1 MKKLAIS
8 AIVVTAALYSCGNN
22 AQQEAERKK
31 READSLAR
39 LEQARKDSMEKA
51 MAAARKNIVET
62 ALADANF
69 STLTSLLEQAGLT
82 ATLKDSTKN
91 FTVFAPTNLAFEALG
106 QAELDKLKKD
116 TKRLRDV
123 LLYHV
128 VEGKRMAADV
138 NSTPEFMAMNGKKI
152 AVSKSEAGTMVAN
165 ALITTADLDCSNG
178 VIHVVNAV
186 MSDKPAA
193 APRSGKGGSGA
204 GKQETQAPAPTP
216 TPASTKPQTTEEK
229 VSDKMSGKRENQIEQ
244 KVQDKMSGKRDNEPE
259 QKVQDKMKRNNP

>member
-1 MKKLAIS
+1 MKK
-8 AIVVTAALYSCGNN
+8 IVFFSLFAAALYSCGGN
-22 AQQEAERKK
+22 AEKEAERKK

-62 ALADANF
+62 ALADPNF
-69 STLTSLLEQAGLT
+69 STLTALLEQAGLT

-91 FTVFAPTNLAFEALG
+91 FTVFAPTNTAFEALG

-152 AVSKSEAGTMVAN
+152 SVSKSEAGTMVAN

-186 MSDKPAA
+186 MTDKQ
-193 APRSGKGGSGA
+193 APSPKSGSSGK
-204 GKQETQAPAPTP
+204 KETSSVSQPAPAPTP
-216 TPASTKPQTTEEK
+216 TPAGPKTTEQKIQEK
-229 VSDKMSGKRENQIEQ
+229 MGGARENQIEQ
-244 KVQDKMSGKRDNEPE
+244 KVQEKMSGKRENQAE
-259 QKVQDKMKRNNP
+259 QKVQEKMKRNNP

>member
-1 MKKLAIS
+1 MKKLAFS
-8 AIVVTAALYSCGNN
+8 AIVVSTALYSCGNN

-62 ALADANF
+62 AMADANF

-82 ATLKDSTKN
+82 TTLKDSTKN

-152 AVSKSEAGTMVAN
+152 TVSKSEAGTMVAN

-186 MSDKPAA
+186 MTDKPAPA
-193 APRSGKGGSGA
+193 ARSGKGGQSA
-204 GKQETQAPAPTP
+204 GKQETPAPSP
-216 TPASTKPQTTEEK
+216 TPAASKPQTTEDKVKEK
-229 VSDKMSGKRENQIEQ
+229 MAGNRENQIEQ
-244 KVQDKMSGKRDNEPE
+244 KVQEKMSGKRDNETE

>member
-1 MKKLAIS
+1 MKMKKIILPVFIFS
-8 AIVVTAALYSCGNN
+8 IALLSCGNN
-22 AQQEAERKK
+22 AQKEAERKK

-39 LEQARKDSMEKA
+39 LEQARKDSMEQA
-51 MAAARKNIVET
+51 MAAARKNVVET

-69 STLTSLLEQAGLT
+69 STLTALLEQAGLAT
-82 ATLKDSTKN
+82 TLKDSTKN
-91 FTVFAPTNLAFEALG
+91 FTVFAPTNTAFEALG

-152 AVSKSEAGTMVAN
+152 VISKSEAGTMVAN

-186 MSDKPAA
+186 MSDKPT
-193 APRSGKGGSGA
+193 PKSGSASKSSKPTEGTT
-204 GKQETQAPAPTP
+204 KTENPPPTP
-216 TPASTKPQTTEEK
+216 EPTKSQTPQEK
-229 VSDKMSGKRENQIEQ
+229 ISDKMSGKREDESQ
-244 KVQDKMSGKRDNEPE
+244 KIKDKMSGKREDEG
-259 QKVQDKMKRNNP
+259 QKLKEKMGRNNP

>member
-1 MKKLAIS
+1 MKKIALSLLAVS
-8 AIVVTAALYSCGNN
+8 AVLYSCGGN
-22 AQQEAERKK
+22 ADKEAERKK

-51 MAAARKNIVET
+51 MAAARKNVVET
-62 ALADANF
+62 ALADPNF
-69 STLTSLLEQAGLT
+69 STLTALLEQAGLT

-152 AVSKSEAGTMVAN
+152 VVAKGEAGTMVAN

-186 MSDKPAA
+186 MSDKPAP
-193 APRSGKGGSGA
+193 APRSGKGGPSA
-204 GKQETQAPAPTP
+204 GKQPAPAPTP
-216 TPASTKPQTTEEK
+216 TPAPPTKPQTTEDK
-229 VSDKMSGKRENQIEQ
+229 IKDKMSGKREDQVEQ
-244 KVQDKMSGKRDNEPE
+244 KIQDKMSGKREGGVE
-259 QKVQDKMKRNNP
+259 QNVSDKMKRNNP